1 MGNQKSKLVEP
12 HGGALK
18 ELIVDE
24 KRSAELKS
32 KLSELPTWGLTQRQV
47 LDIELIL
54 NGAFSPL
61 EGFLSKADY
70 ESVCSEMRLTDG
82 ALWPMP
88 ITLDV
93 TEAFGS
99 GLSPG
104 DSLALRHPEGVI
116 VAVLNIEDV
125 WKPELAQEA
134 ETVFGTTD
142 DTHPAVCYL
151 FHQKNSLYVG
161 GKLEGLTHPPHHTYK
176 SLRHTPA
183 ELREF
188 FNSKGWDK
196 VVAFQT
202 RNPLHRA
209 HVELTLRAIKQAGA
223 NLLLHPVV
231 GLTKP
236 GDVDYFSRVRCY
248 QAVID
253 NYPLPDAITLSLL
266 PLAMRMAGPR
276 EALWHSII
284 RKNFGCEFF
293 IVGRDHAGPGNDSK
307 GEPFYGPYDSQE
319 LVREHEKELGITM
332 VDFQL
337 MVYVEDNQEYMPLTD
352 VSEGMVVLNLSG
364 TELREKLRTGQ
375 EIPEWFSY
383 PQVIEELRRSQPQRN
398 EQGFTVF
405 ISGLPGSGKAIIS
418 SIVAMMLL
426 ENGSRPVTLLDEEV
440 IRDFVSRSADHS
452 KAESIREVRRMGF
465 IASEVTKNQG
475 AVICAPTAP
484 YGETRKAIR
493 RLISQRGGFIEVY
506 VSTPLEVCKE
516 LDRKGIYD
524 RIESGEIKEYAG
536 VTDGFEPVEDA
547 DLVIDTTETT
557 PEEAAIAIYEHLIKE
572 GYIDK

>member
-1 MGNQKSKLVEP
+1 M
-12 HGGALK
+12 
-18 ELIVDE
+18 
-24 KRSAELKS
+24 
-32 KLSELPTWGLTQRQV
+32 
-47 LDIELIL
+47 
-54 NGAFSPL
+54 
-61 EGFLSKADY
+61 
-70 ESVCSEMRLTDG
+70 
-82 ALWPMP
+82 
-88 ITLDV
+88 
-93 TEAFGS
+93 
-99 GLSPG
+99 
-104 DSLALRHPEGVI
+104 
-116 VAVLNIEDV
+116 
-125 WKPELAQEA
+125 
-134 ETVFGTTD
+134 
-142 DTHPAVCYL
+142 
-151 FHQKNSLYVG
+151 
-161 GKLEGLTHPPHHTYK
+161 THPPHHTYK